1 MQYEDWQG
9 WTDVSFSLKKKK
21 RIYHLFE
28 RERDHTLEHGGGG
41 AKRRA
46 RISRKLGPERR
57 A

>member
-41 AKRRA
+41 RQKESENLKKTR
-46 RISRKLGPERR
+46 P
-57 A
+57 